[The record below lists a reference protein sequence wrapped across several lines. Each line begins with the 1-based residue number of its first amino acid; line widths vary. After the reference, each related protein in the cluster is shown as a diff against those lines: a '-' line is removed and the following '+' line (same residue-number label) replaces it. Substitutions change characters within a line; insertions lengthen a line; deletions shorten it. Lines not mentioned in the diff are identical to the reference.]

1 MPAYHD
7 PNYSP
12 GDSTNSPPA
21 LELCRSWIENCIKN
35 HDKCKDFK
43 IDTWWPTR
51 LLYVGHLSSGD
62 ISEKD
67 PSSLTIQLHLTRDKQ
82 PKGSYMTLSHCWGD
96 SKEILKLTADEY
108 DDRIENGFSYAE
120 LPKTFQDA
128 VRISLFLRND
138 YIWIDSMCI
147 IQDQESKQDWIR
159 ESKSMTD
166 VYRYSKCNI
175 AATAS
180 RGPTEGCFYPRNP
193 ITVFQRFMLKGE
205 VTKDPPVERYFL
217 LNHSCWD
224 ETVEDAP
231 LNKRAWVM
239 QERALAPRQIHCGR
253 DQLLWECPQMT
264 GCEPFPLAVQ
274 FRPLG
279 SGPSVHMTECMPELI
294 FKLSEISQTLVQ
306 PESATRDKSIVHMR
320 YDIYQYW
327 ARIVDHYST
336 CALTY
341 RTDKLVAISGIAS
354 RIQHAL
360 KDMDDYV
367 AGLWRSQLPQQLLWQ
382 IQGIKEDSTPSYTIG
397 PSWSWA
403 CLDTNVYFPIAF
415 PGRLTLIDIL
425 DVHDGHTIT
434 GSGESPLKLRCIL
447 RKIYYAAGKSPY
459 ILTCVHK
466 HGDEEP
472 SPRECKRVGVNKDN
486 VHMDSVESRNCWKD
500 WKEVYMMPVLWDR
513 HGDSLTGLMVSSVGQ
528 ERPGFYRRI
537 GRWDH
542 MLSWSRHFGLLTT
555 DEVKVTITLI

>member
-1 MPAYHD
+1 MPIYHD

-12 GDSTNSPPA
+12 GDLTNSPPA

-35 HDKCKDFK
+35 HDKCKGLK

-67 PSSLTIQLHLTRDKQ
+67 PSSLTIQLHSTRDKQ
-82 PKGSYMTLSHCWGD
+82 PQGSYITLSHCWGD

-108 DDRIENGFSYAE
+108 DDRIKNGFSYAE
-120 LPKTFQDA
+120 LPKTFQD
-128 VRISLFLRND
+128 V
-138 YIWIDSMCI
+138 
-147 IQDQESKQDWIR
+147 
-159 ESKSMTD
+159 
-166 VYRYSKCNI
+166 CNI

-180 RGPTEGCFYPRNP
+180 RGPAEGCFYPRNP
-193 ITVFQRFMLKGE
+193 VTVFQKFMLKGE

-279 SGPSVHMTECMPELI
+279 SGPAMHMTECMPELI
-294 FKLSEISQTLVQ
+294 FKLSEISQTLEQ
-306 PESATRDKSIVHMR
+306 PQSATRDMSIKHMR

-360 KDMDDYV
+360 KYMDDYV

-415 PGRLTLIDIL
+415 AGRFTLIDIL

-434 GSGESPLKLRCIL
+434 GKGESPLKLRCIL

-459 ILTCVHK
+459 ILTCVHN

-500 WKEVYMMPVLWDR
+500 WKEVYMMPVLWNMV
-513 HGDSLTGLMVSSVGQ
+513 GDSSAGLMVSSVGQ

-537 GRWDH
+537 VYHLCYLRRFYCNSDKRGEADH
-542 MLSWSRHFGLLTT
+542 GIC
-555 DEVKVTITLI
+555 V